1 MKLPRSPKLCL
12 YWGLHSCVPPWF
24 HNITYYTYCAYRIPA
39 LIQFGDPI
47 SIPECRE
54 RVSRGGE
61 QRTSL
66 SASALVLGGIFREL
80 ISNRA
85 PMF

>member
-1 MKLPRSPKLCL
+1 ML
-12 YWGLHSCVPPWF
+12 PWF
-24 HNITYYTYCAYRIPA
+24 CICAANCANKIPA
-39 LIQFGDPI
+39 MTLFGDPI
-47 SIPECRE
+47 RIPECRE